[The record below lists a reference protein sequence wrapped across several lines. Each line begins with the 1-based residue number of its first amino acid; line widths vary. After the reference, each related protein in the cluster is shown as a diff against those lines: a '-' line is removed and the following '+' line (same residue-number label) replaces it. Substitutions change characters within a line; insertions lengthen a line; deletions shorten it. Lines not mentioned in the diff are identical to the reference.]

1 MEELKVIVDLIS
13 QLGEQGKEAFIW
25 WVVMDKGS
33 GLVCLFVWIG
43 FLVYLT
49 SLINKFVSS
58 QNKLMELRDLM
69 EVGSGC
75 WVDYEF
81 YRMKRWVES
90 RK

>member
-1 MEELKVIVDLIS
+1 MEELKVIVELIS

-33 GLVCLFVWIG
+33 GLVCLFVLIG

-75 WVDYEF
+75 WADFEF
-81 YRMKRWVES
+81 DRMKRWVE
-90 RK
+90 RKK

>member
-1 MEELKVIVDLIS
+1 
-13 QLGEQGKEAFIW
+13 
-25 WVVMDKGS
+25 MDKGS

-58 QNKLMELRDLM
+58 QNKLMKLRDLMENKFVSSQNKLMELRDLM

-75 WVDYEF
+75 WADYEF
-81 YRMKRWVES
+81 DRMKRWVE
-90 RK
+90 RKK